1 MKILIVGNKN
11 RFIHLEEFGQELEKS
26 GVTCKIIHDLDF
38 IQKTTK
44 IDLKGM
50 INKKKEINKLLED
63 FCPNLI
69 ILDRITKIN
78 KIFLKRDIPT
88 VILLRGN
95 YWEEAEWAKKTIY
108 NSPIKQITYKKNVRL
123 IDTSFEK
130 STLIL
135 PISKYLEKE
144 VRKRYPNKKI
154 ELLYAD
160 GRVPSKWNAS
170 SKNELSH
177 PCVGLLQG
185 LNIWGKTEEL
195 LTLEKVVEKLPE
207 ITFYLAGDGIY
218 KNEIIPR
225 LNKFDNFIWLENLE
239 YPKKVHDF
247 LSEID
252 IFLLL
257 SGLEGFG
264 QSIVEAMLMKKPV
277 IATNVGGI
285 PEIVED
291 ERTGFLVKRND
302 DEKIVQNIKKILSN
316 QDLIERIT
324 NNALEN
330 VKEKYSWGIITKNF
344 LKILEKNNLFKND
357 L

>member
-1 MKILIVGNKN
+1 MKILICGNRD
-11 RFIHLEEFGQELEKS
+11 RFTHLEEFADELEKS
-26 GVTCKIIHDLDF
+26 GVTCRLIHDLDF
-38 IQKTTK
+38 IQKTT
-44 IDLKGM
+44 DMNLKGM
-50 INKKKEINKLLED
+50 MNKKKDIKKILEE
-63 FCPNLI
+63 FCPDLI

-78 KIFLKRDIPT
+78 KIFLKKDIPT

-108 NSPIKQITYKKNVRL
+108 NSPIKQIAYQKNIKL
-123 IDTSFEK
+123 IDTSFKK
-130 STLIL
+130 SVLIL

-144 VRKRYPNKKI
+144 VQKRYPNKKI

-160 GRVPSKWNAS
+160 GRVPSKWNVVN
-170 SKNELSH
+170 KNELSH
-177 PCVGLLQG
+177 PSVGLLQG

-195 LTLEKVVEKLPE
+195 LTLEKVLEKLPE

-225 LNKFDNFIWLENLE
+225 LNRFDNFVWLGNLE
-239 YPKKVHDF
+239 YPKKVQDF

-264 QSIVEAMLMKKPV
+264 QSIVEAMLMKRPV

-285 PEIVED
+285 PEIVYEQK
-291 ERTGFLVKRND
+291 TGFLVKRNND
-302 DEKIVQNIKKILSN
+302 VEIVQNIKKILSD
-316 QDLIERIT
+316 QDLSEQIT

-330 VKEKYSWGIITKNF
+330 VKEKYSWSTIASNF
-344 LKILEKNNLFKND
+344 LKILEKNNLLKND
-357 L
+357 